1 MAGELLQ
8 KIQKLKKIIIEKNNE
23 EFGKAA
29 VEVISPSKVDENALE
44 PTGEEHTEGEHAEK
58 EIEAEFLSMEVALR
72 KSISEEEEAAAS
84 YLKRAK
90 EAMKHDQQPLYE
102 LYKELAGDEIVHAAQ
117 LRTAL
122 EIFGMQD
129 KLREIKG
136 RLEAQ
141 STLGIQIT
149 EAKEGEEDE
158 HTKKMRK
165 LREEADK
172 AKKDFDFAAEYT
184 RDKIAQARARIV
196 DAINNIIIGKED
208 VAGAVETIMKD
219 GKAVVKT
226 EKQHKGDTKPLKK

>member
-58 EIEAEFLSMEVALR
+58 EIEAEFLSMEVAIR

-102 LYKELAGDEIVHAAQ
+102 LYKELGERQQEYKKAHPEKTDDDLAVDEKY
-117 LRTAL
+117 LR
-122 EIFGMQD
+122 
-129 KLREIKG
+129 
-136 RLEAQ
+136 
-141 STLGIQIT
+141 
-149 EAKEGEEDE
+149 
-158 HTKKMRK
+158 H
-165 LREEADK
+165 
-172 AKKDFDFAAEYT
+172 
-184 RDKIAQARARIV
+184 IAMAYIS
-196 DAINNIIIGKED
+196 I
-208 VAGAVETIMKD
+208 
-219 GKAVVKT
+219 
-226 EKQHKGDTKPLKK
+226 